1 MCLLGGEAANTR
13 GDVAAFLELVFGIS
27 SLSLA
32 TVYLHPSIQLFFPP
46 AYASLHPLMHP
57 LVHRSSTHPPPGTPA
72 PQVGQ
77 LLSPFCTDFYE
88 LGPLQGPK
96 VSVRSPVW
104 PRPETRA
111 PPQPWPA
118 ISGGHRC
125 PLLPTP
131 GPRALGAGELSCFP
145 GELTAHECL
154 EPVVSLKV

>member
-1 MCLLGGEAANTR
+1 MCLSGGEAANTR
-13 GDVAAFLELVFGIS
+13 GEVAAFLELVFGIS

-46 AYASLHPLMHP
+46 AYASIHPLMHP

-88 LGPLQGPK
+88 LGPLQEPK

-125 PLLPTP
+125 PLPPHTWAQSSGCWRAELLPR
-131 GPRALGAGELSCFP
+131 RADGS
-145 GELTAHECL
+145 
-154 EPVVSLKV
+154 